1 MINAAYIAV
10 CSYSAGYKAILILQ
24 ICIEPM
30 SASTRVRGFIHALKV
45 TAWQQMWA
53 RLGLFING
61 FDLSYIQ
68 AYYVILIL
76 LQFSSNGCAQH
87 LYPKLPHAA
96 ASIL

>member
-1 MINAAYIAV
+1 MINAAYIDV
-10 CSYSAGYKAILILQ
+10 CSYSAGYKVILFLQ
-24 ICIEPM
+24 IGIEPM
-30 SASTRVRGFIHALKV
+30 SASTRVRGFIHALKFI
-45 TAWQQMWA
+45 AWQQMSA

-68 AYYVILIL
+68 AYDVIMML

-87 LYPKLPHAA
+87 LYKKLPHAD